1 MYPYCAHTVR
11 CQLLPCF
18 TVGGTWLLHSKHAP
32 GPWPGCWRPS
42 RRARVSSSRH
52 RVLRQYK
59 APRPWASTPRDHHF
73 WQPPAPSQNRGQCP
87 EACAG
92 VTHTPTHSKRLRGG
106 ASLCPPLQVLGTK
119 LDTQTRLPALSM
131 GKNANAS
138 RAPRPDDDAGA
149 PAAPGAAATTDGT
162 VDGSFHSPAFLA
174 AHVQRLQSTERV
186 TWEDFKTKQMADA
199 RKAALEAA
207 QEEAATLEFRRQL
220 DRDREKRLA
229 KARKDEKKS
238 KSRKRRSRSRSRSPG
253 RKHKSKKERSDKRK
267 HKKSHKRRSRSRS
280 SGDESSSSDSE
291 DSTEKFRLSRWA
303 ARC

>member
-1 MYPYCAHTVR
+1 
-11 CQLLPCF
+11 LPSL
-18 TVGGTWLLHSKHAP
+18 TVGGTWLYTPGTHAVLGLDVGALRDELAYLLHVTAICGTKKLFVH
-32 GPWPGCWRPS
+32 GLKL
-42 RRARVSSSRH
+42 RAITTSGNLL
-52 RVLRQYK
+52 LRLLK
-59 APRPWASTPRDHHF
+59 T
-73 WQPPAPSQNRGQCP
+73 
-87 EACAG
+87 
-92 VTHTPTHSKRLRGG
+92 G
-106 ASLCPPLQVLGTK
+106 ASAPELVQVCHTHARALHAFPRGCFAVSAASSFWNETRP
-119 LDTQTRLPALSM
+119 TRLSARSM

-253 RKHKSKKERSDKRK
+253 RKHKSKKERSERK

-303 ARC
+303 AKDKD